1 MSPISLKRLGDNTTL
16 WSCDV
21 ASDVDASRLTDDL
34 WAKMP
39 APLKEAVDSGQVS
52 RFFLLTAIAAIL
64 QRKNGYQDLAPGL
77 ALFYRP

>member
-1 MSPISLKRLGDNTTL
+1 MSPISLRRLGDNATL
-16 WSCDV
+16 WSHPVD
-21 ASDVDASRLTDDL
+21 ADVDASRLADAL
-34 WAKMP
+34 WAEMP
-39 APLKEAVDSGQVS
+39 APLKEAVDSGQVN